1 MVAKYRKRTKDQKVN
16 NWVEFETAHFD
27 ARIIKTKYLV
37 PALSKR
43 GNLVPWSVP
52 VARVHP
58 RTANHY

>member
-1 MVAKYRKRTKDQKVN
+1 MVAKYRKRTKNQKVD
-16 NWVEFETAHFD
+16 NWVKFETAHVD
-27 ARIIKTKYLV
+27 ARIIKTKYLG

-58 RTANHY
+58 RTADHY